1 MDNADFIKPSQSPI
15 YDPAVATAFFEAAGA
30 VADVAAGTEF
40 FVERQARSFFSRD
53 DRMYLL
59 LEGAVAISIGRRSI
73 DTVKAGEIFGEMATI
88 TDSPRSATATAK
100 SACRVIALDGGQFQT
115 AIEKNPGFALM
126 LMSIIIDRLRLT
138 LARLTMMKARPD
150 AVAGDERRV
159 FDDETLDA
167 IAHELGDPPM
177 SIFAKGKTIIS
188 AGEAGTLMYL
198 LREGSVAISAGDRLL
213 ERVGVGGVFGEMALV
228 DRAKRVA
235 TAVADTECVCLTVN
249 RQQFLEM
256 VQTKPAFGLSLL
268 KVLGQ
273 RLRDATSQTAK

>member
-15 YDPAVATAFFEAAGA
+15 YDPAAATAFFEAAGA
-30 VADVAAGTEF
+30 AADVASGTEF
-40 FVERQARSFFSRD
+40 FVERQARGFFSRD

-100 SACRVIALDGGQFQT
+100 SACRVIALDGGQFQN

-126 LMSIIIDRLRLT
+126 LMSIMIDRLRLT

-150 AVAGDERRV
+150 AVASDERRV

-167 IAHELGDPPM
+167 IAHELGDPPV

-235 TAVADTECVCLTVN
+235 TAVAETECACLTVN

-268 KVLGQ
+268 RVLGQ